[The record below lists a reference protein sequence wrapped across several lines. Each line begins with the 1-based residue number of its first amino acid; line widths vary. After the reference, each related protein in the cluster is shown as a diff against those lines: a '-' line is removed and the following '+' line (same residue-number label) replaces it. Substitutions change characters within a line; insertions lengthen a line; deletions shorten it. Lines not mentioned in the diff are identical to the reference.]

1 LAIPGRL
8 WKTRIF
14 LPENPSTL
22 LPMAV
27 ALSVILV
34 FVMALVGA
42 LVGALVVDMLEVVFV
57 AGAFQSLP
65 RN

>member
-8 WKTRIF
+8 WKARIF

-42 LVGALVVDMLEVVFV
+42 LVVDMLEVVFV

>member
-1 LAIPGRL
+1 
-8 WKTRIF
+8 
-14 LPENPSTL
+14 
-22 LPMAV
+22 MAV

-34 FVMALVGA
+34 FVVALIVA

-57 AGAFQSLP
+57 AGALQSLP

>member
-42 LVGALVVDMLEVVFV
+42 LVVDMLEVVFV

>member
-1 LAIPGRL
+1 
-8 WKTRIF
+8 
-14 LPENPSTL
+14 
-22 LPMAV
+22 MAV

-34 FVMALVGA
+34 FVVALIVA

>member
-8 WKTRIF
+8 WKARIF

-42 LVGALVVDMLEVVFV
+42 LVMDMLEVVFV